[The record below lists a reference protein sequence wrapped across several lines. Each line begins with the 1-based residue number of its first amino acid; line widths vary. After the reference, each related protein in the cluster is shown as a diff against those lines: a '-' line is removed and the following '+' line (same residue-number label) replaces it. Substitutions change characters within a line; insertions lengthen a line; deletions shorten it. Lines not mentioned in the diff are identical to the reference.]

1 MVILMK
7 KETILIAVVA
17 LLVGFLGGFLIFSM
31 NSEKMNR
38 QDQAQVSALA
48 APLPDHGRRIAETEA
63 IIARDPG
70 NLKAW
75 ISLGNDFFDSNQ
87 PSKAIQAYAKALEI
101 QPANPDVLTDQ
112 GIMFRKL
119 GWYDKA
125 LANFHKAR
133 ALNPRHLQSLYN
145 MGIVYTVDL
154 KQPDRAMPLWEAYL
168 KQDSTSETAR
178 QVRELLAS
186 LTQNGDH
193 PARK

>member
-1 MVILMK
+1 MK
-7 KETILIAVVA
+7 RETILIVLVA
-17 LLVGFLGGFLIFSM
+17 LLVGFLGGFLIFSIK
-31 NSEKMNR
+31 SEQMGR
-38 QDQAQVSALA
+38 QDQAQVSALSV
-48 APLPDHGRRIAETEA
+48 PLPDYGRRIAETEG
-63 IIARDPG
+63 IVAREPG

-75 ISLGNDFFDSNQ
+75 ISLGNDYFDTNQ
-87 PSKAIQAYAKALEI
+87 PSRAIRAYARALEI

-112 GIMFRKL
+112 GIMFRKQ

-125 LANFHKAR
+125 LANFQKAR

-168 KQDSTSETAR
+168 REDGTSETAR

-186 LTQNGDH
+186 MTRHGDH

>member
-1 MVILMK
+1 MK
-7 KETILIAVVA
+7 RETILIAVVA

-31 NSEKMNR
+31 KSEQMGG
-38 QDQAQVSALA
+38 QDQAQVSA
-48 APLPDHGRRIAETEA
+48 PLPDYGRRIAETEA
-63 IIARDPG
+63 IIGREPG

-75 ISLGNDFFDSNQ
+75 ISLGNDYFDTNQ
-87 PSKAIQAYAKALEI
+87 PSKAIQAYARALEI
-101 QPANPDVLTDQ
+101 QPDNPDVLTDQ

-125 LANFHKAR
+125 LANFQKAR
-133 ALNPRHLQSLYN
+133 AQNPRHLQSLYN

-154 KQPDRAMPLWEAYL
+154 KQPDRAVPLWEAYL
-168 KQDSTSETAR
+168 REDGTSETAR

-186 LTQNGDH
+186 MTRQGDH